1 VRIGLLRQ
9 LTVYSK
15 QFHLHLRLWQHLML
29 LQPSFSQSMVVWMSP
44 FITTLQP
51 ERRRIQLVQP
61 PASWICAAMGSL
73 GKHCKTY
80 VRRVPGIFTRWKIL
94 RCSGVFWA
102 RLRYPCKSLTPICGL
117 SLSHTRF
124 LVFLAALRLCE
135 FKYWRGHT
143 SLGTSAQTIC
153 VIATKHGA
161 V

>member
-15 QFHLHLRLWQHLML
+15 QFHLHLRLGQHLML

-51 ERRRIQLVQP
+51 ERRHSQLVQP

-80 VRRVPGIFTRWKIL
+80 VRRVPGIFTL
-94 RCSGVFWA
+94 CSMIPLLA
-102 RLRYPCKSLTPICGL
+102 SLATL
-117 SLSHTRF
+117 LAS
-124 LVFLAALRLCE
+124 LAALLA
-135 FKYWRGHT
+135 
-143 SLGTSAQTIC
+143 SLAALTTRYS
-153 VIATKHGA
+153 HPLSYNLLS
-161 V
+161 